1 VVRIGCARRLLVCA
15 VCYLLSDILLSI
27 ICYLLIVLLVVYYL
41 LWQKM
46 VWNLVINYG
55 LVMMRWHRMMV
66 YVAVEYEPVS
76 VCQL

>member
-15 VCYLLSDILLSI
+15 VYYMLSDILLSV
-27 ICYLLIVLLVVYYL
+27 ICYLLIVLLVVFYL

-55 LVMMRWHRMMV
+55 LVMMSCHRMMV
-66 YVAVEYEPVS
+66 YVAVEYEH

>member
-1 VVRIGCARRLLVCA
+1 MWSGLVARVGYWYVLSVM
-15 VCYLLSDILLSI
+15 LSDILLSV
-27 ICYLLIVLLVVYYL
+27 ICYMLTILLVVCYL

-46 VWNLVINYG
+46 IWNLVINYD

-66 YVAVEYEPVS
+66 YVAVKYEL

>member
-1 VVRIGCARRLLVCA
+1 VIRIGCARRLLVYD
-15 VCYLLSDILLSI
+15 VCYMLYDILLSV
-27 ICYLLIVLLVVYYL
+27 ICYLLTILLVVCYL

-66 YVAVEYEPVS
+66 YVAVEYES